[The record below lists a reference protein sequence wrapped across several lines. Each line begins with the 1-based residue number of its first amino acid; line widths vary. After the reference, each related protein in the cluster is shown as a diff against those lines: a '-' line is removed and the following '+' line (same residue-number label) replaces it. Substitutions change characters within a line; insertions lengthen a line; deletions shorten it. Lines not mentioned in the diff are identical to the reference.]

1 MQHSTKLSFIYLIF
15 NLNSKMGPVETFQKT
30 CKDFLGDD
38 NGITE
43 DFIGDNIGFNEYF

>member
-1 MQHSTKLSFIYLIF
+1 
-15 NLNSKMGPVETFQKT
+15 MGPVETFQKT